1 MKTELLRVKQRG
13 LRSIE
18 VERTISIEIPAG
30 ISNLAEIEAIIHE
43 QAKRSR
49 QYFEPVAGT
58 EKVTLGDLK
67 VVGNR
72 ARCAADGPAD
82 IPLRMEVGR

>member
-1 MKTELLRVKQRG
+1 MTTELVRVKQRG

-30 ISNLAEIEAIIHE
+30 MSDLADIEAIIHE

-67 VVGNR
+67 VVGTPPRGTGNGG
-72 ARCAADGPAD
+72 AT
-82 IPLRMEVGR
+82 

>member
-1 MKTELLRVKQRG
+1 MTTELVRVKQRG

-30 ISNLAEIEAIIHE
+30 MSDLADIEAIIHE

-67 VVGNR
+67 VDGTPPRGTGNGG
-72 ARCAADGPAD
+72 AT
-82 IPLRMEVGR
+82 

>member
-1 MKTELLRVKQRG
+1 MKTELFRVKQRG

-30 ISNLAEIEAIIHE
+30 ISDLAEIEAIIHE

-58 EKVTLGDLK
+58 EKVTLSDLK
-67 VVGNR
+67 VVGTPPRGTGNGG
-72 ARCAADGPAD
+72 AT
-82 IPLRMEVGR
+82 